1 MKAAC
6 FESVGR
12 VSCRQKNAPEISG
25 PRDAIVKVSMA
36 GLCGSDLHPFFGR
49 EAGLD
54 CGTIMGHEMVGEI
67 VELGSTFDN
76 GMKVGDRVF
85 APFSTHCGACFYC
98 EIGLTSRCIEG
109 DLFGWVQG
117 GIGLEGCQSEYVR
130 VPIADSTLM
139 QLPVGLSDESAL
151 LLGDNFSTGYFCAE
165 MAEVKPGG
173 TYLVIGCGTVGLL
186 AILSAIAMGAKQVFA
201 MDPVL
206 ERRLVAES
214 LGAIPLDSNTSG
226 RDTVLS
232 ATSGRGVD
240 AVMELVGL
248 PKAQKMAFDCLRPGG
263 IMSVI
268 GCHCT
273 PNFSFS
279 PSQAYDKNI
288 TYRSGRCP
296 AGHYIRLLVD
306 RVTSGEFD
314 LSPFISHQFGIDE
327 AERAYQVFSTRAEG
341 CLKAVFRF
349 D

>member
-12 VSCRQKNAPEISG
+12 VVCQQKLEPVISK

-54 CGTIMGHEMVGEI
+54 CGTVMGHEMVGEV
-67 VELGSTFDN
+67 VELGSAFDN
-76 GMKVGDRVF
+76 GMDIGDRVF

-98 EIGLTSRCIEG
+98 GIGLTSRCTEG
-109 DLFGWVQG
+109 DLFGWVQEG
-117 GIGLEGCQSEYVR
+117 VGLEGCQSEYVR
-130 VPIADSTLM
+130 VPIADSTL
-139 QLPVGLSDESAL
+139 LKVPEGLSDESAL

-165 MAEVKPGG
+165 MADVKPGG

-186 AILSAIAMGAKQVFA
+186 AILSAIDMGAKQVFA
-201 MDPVL
+201 MDPVG
-206 ERRLVAES
+206 ERRVIAES
-214 LGAIPLDSNTSG
+214 LGAIPLESNEGG
-226 RDTVLS
+226 RESVLS
-232 ATSGRGVD
+232 ATAGRGAD

-248 PKAQKMAFDCLRPGG
+248 PEAQKMAFDCLRSGG

-279 PSQAYDKNI
+279 PVDAYDKNI

-296 AGHYIRLLVD
+296 AGHYMRFLVD
-306 RVTSGEFD
+306 RVVRGDFD
-314 LSPFISHQFGIDE
+314 LPRFISHQFSIDE

-341 CLKAVFRF
+341 CLKAVFNF
-349 D
+349 G

>member
-12 VSCRQKNAPEISG
+12 VSCRQKDDPEISG

-54 CGTIMGHEMVGEI
+54 GGTIMGHEMVGEI

-76 GMKVGDRVF
+76 GMKIGDRVF

-98 EIGLTSRCIEG
+98 GIGLTSRCTAG
-109 DLFGWVQG
+109 DLFGWVQDG
-117 GIGLEGCQSEYVR
+117 NGLEGCQSEYVR

-139 QLPVGLSDESAL
+139 LMPQGLSDKDAL

-186 AILSAIAMGAKQVFA
+186 AILSAMDMGAKCVFA

-206 ERRLVAES
+206 ERRKIAES
-214 LGAIPLDSNTSG
+214 IGAIPLESNGSG
-226 RDTVLS
+226 RDVVLS
-232 ATSGRGVD
+232 ATSGRGAD
-240 AVMELVGL
+240 SVMELVGL
-248 PKAQKMAFDCLRPGG
+248 PDAQKMAFDCVRPGG

-273 PNFSFS
+273 SNFSFS
-279 PSQAYDKNI
+279 PVQAYDKNI

-296 AGHYIRLLVD
+296 AGHYMKLLVD
-306 RVTSGEFD
+306 RVTGGEFD
-314 LSPFISHQFGIDE
+314 LSPFITHQFGIDE

-341 CLKAVFRF
+341 CLKAVFCF
-349 D
+349 N

>member
-12 VSCRQKNAPEISG
+12 VVCQQKPEPVISE
-25 PRDAIVKVSMA
+25 PRDVIVKVSMA

-54 CGTIMGHEMVGEI
+54 RGTVMGHEMVGEI
-67 VELGSTFDN
+67 VEFGSVFGN
-76 GMKVGDRVF
+76 GMKIGDRVF

-98 EIGLTSRCIEG
+98 GIGLTSRCTEG
-109 DLFGWVQG
+109 DLFGWVQEG
-117 GIGLEGCQSEYVR
+117 VGLEGCQSEYVR

-139 QLPVGLSDESAL
+139 RVPEGLSNESAL
-151 LLGDNFSTGYFCAE
+151 LLGDNFSTGYYCAE

-186 AILSAIAMGAKQVFA
+186 AILSAIYMGAKQVFA
-201 MDPVL
+201 MDPVR
-206 ERRLVAES
+206 ERRVIAES
-214 LGAIPLDSNTSG
+214 LGAIPLESNDGG
-226 RDTVLS
+226 RESVRS
-232 ATSGRGVD
+232 ATAGRGAD

-248 PKAQKMAFDCLRPGG
+248 PEAQKMAFDCLRPGG

-268 GCHCT
+268 GCHCS

-279 PSQAYDKNI
+279 PVGAYDKNI

-296 AGHYIRLLVD
+296 AGHYMRLLVD
-306 RVTSGEFD
+306 RVVRGEFD
-314 LSPFISHQFGIDE
+314 LSRFISHQFSIDE

-341 CLKAVFRF
+341 CLKAVFSF
-349 D
+349 G